1 MDHHLPSSSLDSLA
15 HCSVAWAFEGGNC
28 DGNHLPMSVGWISK
42 NFRCFPMQRFIDRG
56 PWKQVKRLQ
65 EHHRINFKKIIK
77 MTFCRSKRTFFWF
90 VRSLF
95 CCLKVVQILLQA
107 AKTSVAGRGHG
118 VRRTSC
124 ENASIIPSI
133 TSLMDCNSYGF
144 NKLPC
149 FYIHSFAR
157 GKRCFWVLAS
167 SWWLILAN
175 VVRCLNTKKQ
185 LENQHQDK
193 SECSLRIIGTM
204 FFRTDHFLKASDGL
218 MMVISS
224 VQLSC
229 PDTKTDIK
237 KGAYAV
243 ISWNPC
249 NLSTYPIVY

>member
-1 MDHHLPSSSLDSLA
+1 MDHHLPSSPLDSLA

-42 NFRCFPMQRFIDRG
+42 NFRCFPIQRFIDPNKNEVAKCEV

-65 EHHRINFKKIIK
+65 ENHRINFRKIIK
-77 MTFCRSKRTFFWF
+77 ITFCRSKRTFFWF

-149 FYIHSFAR
+149 FYTHSFGR

-175 VVRCLNTKKQ
+175 VVRCLNTKNNLKIRIKTNQ
-185 LENQHQDK
+185 SVRWGLLELCF
-193 SECSLRIIGTM
+193 S
-204 FFRTDHFLKASDGL
+204 GL
-218 MMVISS
+218 TISS
-224 VQLSC
+224 KPVMDWWWSYHQFNYPVLIPKLTS
-229 PDTKTDIK
+229 K
-237 KGAYAV
+237 KGHM
-243 ISWNPC
+243 
-249 NLSTYPIVY
+249 L